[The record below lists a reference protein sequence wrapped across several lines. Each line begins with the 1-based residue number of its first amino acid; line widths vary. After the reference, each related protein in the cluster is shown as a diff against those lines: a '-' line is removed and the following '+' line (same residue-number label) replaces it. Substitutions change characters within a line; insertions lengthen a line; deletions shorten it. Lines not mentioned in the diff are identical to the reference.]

1 MELKAVLTIA
11 GSDSIGGAG
20 IQADIKTM
28 LANGVYAMSAVTAL
42 TAQNTQGVAAI
53 MDASPEFLAAE
64 IDAVFDDIRPAAVKI
79 GMVSAAALIKVIAGR
94 LRAHKAENIVV
105 DPVMVATSGAR
116 LLDEDAS
123 DSLTAE
129 LFPFA
134 ALITPNLPE
143 LELLTGDSIAS
154 REERIDAARK
164 LAAKWGCAV
173 LSKGG
178 HAEKSADDILVTDS
192 ETTVFPG
199 TRIDTKNP
207 HGTGCTLSSAIAA
220 NLAKG
225 AGLTAA
231 IRQAK
236 DYVAGALAADLKMG
250 KGHGPL
256 HHGFDLKSRFLAPF
270 SPMEGK

>member
-143 LELLTGDSIAS
+143 LELLTGDSITS
-154 REERIDAARK
+154 REERIDAARN

-178 HAEKSADDILVTDS
+178 HTEKSADDILVTDG

-199 TRIDTKNP
+199 TRIDTKNT

-225 AGLTAA
+225 ASLTAA

>member
-143 LELLTGDSIAS
+143 LELLTGDSITS

-199 TRIDTKNP
+199 TRIDTKNT

-225 AGLTAA
+225 ASLTAA

>member
-94 LRAHKAENIVV
+94 LRAHKAENLVV

-143 LELLTGDSIAS
+143 LELLIGDSITS

-178 HAEKSADDILVTDS
+178 HAEKSADDILVTVDK
-192 ETTVFPG
+192 TTVFPG
-199 TRIDTKNP
+199 TRIDTKNT

-225 AGLTAA
+225 ASLAAA

>member
-42 TAQNTQGVAAI
+42 TAQNTKGVAAI

-64 IDAVFDDIRPAAVKI
+64 IDAVFDDICPAAVKI

-134 ALITPNLPE
+134 TLITPNLPE
-143 LELLTGDSIAS
+143 LELLTGDSITS

-178 HAEKSADDILVTDS
+178 HTEKSADDILVTDS

-199 TRIDTKNP
+199 TRIDTKNT

-225 AGLTAA
+225 ASLTAA

>member
-143 LELLTGDSIAS
+143 LELLTGAVITG

-178 HAEKSADDILVTDS
+178 HAEKSADDILVTGG

-199 TRIDTKNP
+199 ARINTKNT

-225 AGLTAA
+225 ASLTAA

-236 DYVAGALAADLKMG
+236 DYVTGALSADLKMG

-270 SPMEGK
+270 PPGEGK

>member
-42 TAQNTQGVAAI
+42 TAQNTRGVTAI
-53 MDASPEFLAAE
+53 MNASPEFLAAE

-116 LLDEDAS
+116 LLDENARG
-123 DSLTAE
+123 SLTAE

-143 LELLTGDSIAS
+143 LELLTGAAITS

-178 HAEKSADDILVTDS
+178 HAEKSADDILVTGG

-199 TRIDTKNP
+199 ARINTKNT

-225 AGLTAA
+225 ASLTAA

-236 DYVAGALAADLKMG
+236 DYIAGALAADLKMG

-270 SPMEGK
+270 PPGEGK

>member
-143 LELLTGDSIAS
+143 LELLTGDSITS

-178 HAEKSADDILVTDS
+178 HAEKSADDILVTVDK
-192 ETTVFPG
+192 TTVFPG
-199 TRIDTKNP
+199 TRIDTKNT

-225 AGLTAA
+225 ASLTAA

>member
-199 TRIDTKNP
+199 TRIDTKNT

-270 SPMEGK
+270 SPIEGK

>member
-42 TAQNTQGVAAI
+42 TAQNTRGVTAI
-53 MDASPEFLAAE
+53 MNASPEFLAAE

-143 LELLTGDSIAS
+143 LELLTGDSITS

-178 HAEKSADDILVTDS
+178 HAEKSADDILVTGG

-199 TRIDTKNP
+199 ARINTKNT

-225 AGLTAA
+225 ASLTAA

-236 DYVAGALAADLKMG
+236 DYVTGALSADLKMG

-270 SPMEGK
+270 PPGEGK

>member
-143 LELLTGDSIAS
+143 LELLTGAAITG

-178 HAEKSADDILVTDS
+178 HAEKSADDILVTGG

-199 TRIDTKNP
+199 ARINTKNT

-225 AGLTAA
+225 ASLTAA

-236 DYVAGALAADLKMG
+236 DYVTGALSADLKMG

-270 SPMEGK
+270 PPGEGK